1 MVNDFAMRYDSSGM
15 ATGRVRRA
23 LLAMTLFIG
32 AQGVLLGAL
41 PQGQAVAGT
50 PTFVQAKSNEVT
62 SGTTNSVA
70 FTSANTA
77 GNLIVAYVLWSN
89 AGTATVTDTRGN
101 TYAAVAAATKWNNSN
116 WSSQVFYA
124 TNVAAGANTVKAT
137 FGTTINSF
145 GILYVHEYSGMD
157 TVNPLDVTKS
167 AAGTSSAMSSGAATT
182 TSSNDLIFGAGASI
196 QNVNQA
202 GIGFTTRSNDY
213 GNRTEDMTVTV
224 TGSYAATAT
233 QNGNA
238 WVMHMVAFKAAAS
251 DTAAPSVPTGLVA
264 TPASSSQ
271 INLSWNP
278 STDNVSVAG
287 YKVFRNGTLVGNPGT
302 SLYQDTGLAGS
313 TTYTYTVAAYDG
325 AGNTSAPS
333 TPASATTQAPPQD
346 TTPPTVSMSSP
357 AAGATLQG
365 TATLSANAS
374 DDVGVAGVQF
384 LLDGANLGVEDSTAP
399 YSFSWDTTSVTNGTH
414 VLGARARDGASH
426 LTTSSPISITVN
438 NPSAPPGLAA
448 SYAFDE
454 GTGTTTADSSGHGLA
469 GTLTNGAT
477 WMPAHFGNG
486 VSLDGAN
493 DYVNLNNPT
502 GLQFTGSMTISGW
515 IYSQAFPG
523 DDAAIVSKRTTV
535 GYQLDTTVDT
545 GRRTVGFK
553 LTNSSGADMFRYGA
567 TTLQANTWYFVA
579 GVYDATAKTLNV
591 YVNGQLDNG
600 VLMGTITTT
609 QQNSSGNVLVGQ
621 RSDGG
626 YNFIGAVDNLRLY
639 GRALTQS
646 ELQTDMNA
654 PAGSSGASDPTPPT
668 VSITAPAAGAQ
679 VSGIV
684 TATANAAD
692 NVGVVGVQFY
702 VDGAASGPE
711 DTTSPYALTWDTR
724 NTSNGSHTLTA
735 RARDSAGN
743 STLSSGVTVN
753 VANGSYFQNEILAT
767 NFNLPTAMKFLPDG
781 RLLVAELAG
790 KIRILQPP
798 YTSPDST
805 PFLQIT
811 NIGSAGVQQGI
822 YDFAFDPNFA
832 TNRYYYVFYTLG
844 SPNVDRLSR
853 FTANSS
859 LTGTVAGSEV
869 VFYQDP
875 LIANAE
881 HHGGAI
887 VFGNDGKLYFT
898 TGEHFTAPASQD
910 LSSPRGKVHRLNL
923 DGTVPT
929 DNPFYDGNGPNWDSI
944 WAYGLRNPW
953 HAYYDA
959 PTGRMFIGDVGG
971 NDYATAKEEVELGAR
986 GANYGWPNYEG
997 TCPAQACTS
1006 PLYWWAHNGRDSA
1019 VAGGF
1024 VYHGT
1029 AFPAAYEGSYF
1040 FADYTQNWIRR
1051 LTLDANGNLTGVY
1064 NFEPLDGSVD
1074 GPYGDI
1080 VYLVQG
1086 PDGALYYLDLGYSD
1100 ISGTYGISKLRRIK
1114 YVQSNQS
1121 PVVMASANVTSGPAP
1136 LSVNFSSAG
1145 SSDPEGVQ
1153 LTYNWN
1159 FGDNVTSTAANPT
1172 HVYSQAGTYS
1182 ARLTVSDGVNS
1193 STSSPITISA
1203 GNRPVATIT
1212 APVDGAFFKA
1222 GDVISFSGNATDTE
1236 DGTLPASAFTWN
1248 IDFLHEGHV
1257 HPGTPI
1263 TGIKSG
1269 TFVIPTTGHDFSGN
1283 TRDRIT
1289 LTVTD
1294 SSGLMDTKF
1303 VTIWPTKVNL
1313 SFATAPSG
1321 LTLYLD
1327 GIAKTTPFVYDTLVG
1342 FTHTIEAR
1350 NQSANGNNYTF
1361 ASWSDG
1367 GAQTHSLVVPATS
1380 TAYTAT
1386 YTSSPI
1392 NAGPITF
1399 VQVNYATPQ
1408 NSQTSVD
1415 VPMAAAQAAGNM
1427 NVVVVGWNDVTSTIS
1442 SVSDT
1447 AGNVYQL
1454 AAPITRSAGTSQAIY
1469 FAKNIAARAGNIVTA
1484 TFNTAAAY
1492 VDLRV
1497 LEYSGIDTVN
1507 PLDKTASAAGT
1518 SSTASSGSVTTT
1530 TAKELVFG
1538 AGTTTG
1544 AFAGAGTGFTTRVI
1558 TSPDL
1563 DIAEDMTVTAVGTYS
1578 ATANQ
1583 SGAWVMQ
1590 IVTFRGAAQ

>member
-1 MVNDFAMRYDSSGM
+1 M
-15 ATGRVRRA
+15 TGGRLRRA
-23 LLAMTLFIG
+23 LVATTLFVV
-32 AQGVLLGAL
+32 AQGVVQGSLPLLQTSA
-41 PQGQAVAGT
+41 AT
-50 PTFVQAKSNEVT
+50 PTFVQARANEINA
-62 SGTTNSVA
+62 GTTNPLA
-70 FTSANTA
+70 FSSANAA
-77 GNLIVAYVLWSN
+77 GNLIVAYVVWN
-89 AGTATVTDTRGN
+89 NVGTATVTDTRGN
-101 TYAAVAAATKWNNSN
+101 AYSAVAPPTRWNNN
-116 WSSQVFYA
+116 AWSSQLFYA
-124 TNVAAGANTVKAT
+124 KNIAGGANTVTAT
-137 FGTTINSF
+137 FGTAINYF
-145 GILYVHEYSGMD
+145 GILYIHEYSGLD
-157 TVNPLDVTKS
+157 TVSPLDVTTS
-167 AAGTSSAMSSGAATT
+167 AVGTTSAMSSGTATT
-182 TSSNDLIFGAGASI
+182 TTAGELIFGAGASI
-196 QNVNQA
+196 NNVNQP
-202 GIGFTTRSNDY
+202 GSGFTTRSTAY
-213 GNRTEDMTVTV
+213 GNRTEDTTATVA
-224 TGSYAATAT
+224 GSYAATAT
-233 QNGNA
+233 QNANG
-238 WVMHMVAFKAAAS
+238 WVMHMAAFKAASS
-251 DTAAPSVPTGLVA
+251 DTIAPSVPTNVTA
-264 TPASSSQ
+264 TPYSASQ
-271 INLSWNP
+271 INLAWNP
-278 STDNVSVAG
+278 SVDNVSIAG
-287 YKVFRNGTLVGNPGT
+287 YKVYRNGTLVGSPGT
-302 SLYQDTGLAGS
+302 TLYQDTGLAGN
-313 TTYTYTVAAYDG
+313 TTYTYTVAAFDG

-333 TPASATTQAPPQD
+333 TAVTATTLSPPQD
-346 TTPPTVSMSSP
+346 TTPPTVSMTSP
-357 AAGATLQG
+357 TAGATLQG
-365 TATLSANAS
+365 TTTLTATAA

-384 LLDGANLGVEDSTAP
+384 LLDGANLGTEDSTSP
-399 YSFSWDTTSVTNGTH
+399 YSISWDTTAVPNGTH
-414 VLGARARDGASH
+414 VVGARARDGASH

-438 NPSAPPGLAA
+438 NPSAPPGLVAG
-448 SYAFDE
+448 YAFDE
-454 GTGTTTADSSGHGLA
+454 GTGTTTADSSGHGLV

-477 WMPAHFGNG
+477 WTAGHFGG
-486 VSLDGAN
+486 AVSLDGAN

-502 GLQFTGSMTISGW
+502 SLQFTGSMTISGW
-515 IYSQAFPG
+515 IYASSFPG
-523 DDAAIVSKRTTV
+523 DDAAIVSKRTTG

-545 GRRTVGFK
+545 GVRTVGFK

-567 TTLQANTWYFVA
+567 TALQANTWYFVA
-579 GVYDATAKTLNV
+579 GVYDATAQTLNV

-600 VLMGTITTT
+600 PLVGTITAT
-609 QQNSSGNVLVGQ
+609 QQNSTGNVLVGQ
-621 RSDGG
+621 RSGG
-626 YNFIGAVDNLRLY
+626 GFNFIGGIDNVRLY
-639 GRALTQS
+639 GRALTPS
-646 ELQTDMNA
+646 EVQTDMTR
-654 PAGSSGASDPTPPT
+654 PTGSGGASDPTPPT
-668 VSITAPAAGAQ
+668 VSISSPAAGAQ
-679 VSGIV
+679 VTGIV
-684 TATANAAD
+684 TATATAAD

-702 VDGAASGPE
+702 VDGVANGPE
-711 DTTSPYALTWDTR
+711 DTTTPYALTWDTR
-724 NTSNGSHTLTA
+724 TTSNGSHTLTA
-735 RARDSAGN
+735 RARDAAGN

-781 RLLVAELAG
+781 RLLIAELAG
-790 KIRILQPP
+790 KIRILPPP
-798 YTSPDST
+798 YTTPDAT

-853 FTANSS
+853 FTANST
-859 LTGTVAGSEV
+859 LTGTVAGSET

-875 LIANAE
+875 VIANAE
-881 HHGGAI
+881 HHGGGI

-898 TGEHFTAPASQD
+898 TGEHFIASESQN
-910 LSSPRGKVHRLNL
+910 LNSPRGKIHRLNL

-929 DNPFYDGNGPNWDSI
+929 DNPFYDGNGPHWDSI

-971 NDYATAKEEVELGAR
+971 NDYSTAKEEVDLGAR

-997 TCPAQACTS
+997 SCPAPACTS

-1024 VYHGT
+1024 VYRGT
-1029 AFPAAYEGSYF
+1029 AFPPEYNGSYF

-1064 NFEPLDGSVD
+1064 NFEPIDGSVD

-1100 ISGTYGISKLRRIK
+1100 IGGTYGISKLRRIR
-1114 YVQSNQS
+1114 YAASNQS
-1121 PVVMASANVTSGPAP
+1121 PVVMAAANVTSGPAP

-1145 SSDPEGVQ
+1145 SSDPEGVP
-1153 LTYNWN
+1153 LTYAWN

-1172 HVYSQAGTYS
+1172 HIYTQAGTYS

-1193 STSSPITISA
+1193 STSSPITISV

-1212 APVDGAFFKA
+1212 SPIDGAFFRA
-1222 GDVISFSGNATDTE
+1222 GDVISFAGGATDTE

-1263 TGIKSG
+1263 TGTKSG

-1283 TRDRIT
+1283 TRYRIT

-1294 SSGLMDTKF
+1294 SSGLVDTKS
-1303 VTIWPTKVNL
+1303 VIIWPTKVNL

-1342 FTHTIEAR
+1342 FTHNIDAR

-1367 GAQTHSLVVPATS
+1367 GTQTHNLTVPAS
-1380 TAYTAT
+1380 NAAYTAT
-1386 YTSSPI
+1386 YTSSPVT
-1392 NAGPITF
+1392 AGPITF
-1399 VQVNYATPQ
+1399 VQLNYATPQ
-1408 NSQTSVD
+1408 TNQTSVG
-1415 VPMAAAQAAGNM
+1415 VRFNAAQVSGNL
-1427 NVVVVGWNDVTSTIS
+1427 NVVVVGWSDVTSS
-1442 SVSDT
+1442 VVSVSDT

-1454 AAPITRSAGTSQAIY
+1454 AAPITRSSSTSQAIY
-1469 FAKNIAARAGNIVTA
+1469 FAKNIAANASNTVTA
-1484 TFNTAAAY
+1484 TFNTPAAY

-1497 LEYSGIDTVN
+1497 VEYSGIDAVN
-1507 PLDKTASAAGT
+1507 PLDQTASAVG
-1518 SSTASSGSVTTT
+1518 SSSSASSGNVTTS
-1530 TAKELVFG
+1530 TAKELLFA

-1544 AFAGAGTGFTTRVI
+1544 AFVSAGTGFTARVI
-1558 TSPDL
+1558 TSPDA
-1563 DIAEDMTVTAVGTYS
+1563 DIAEDQIVSATGTYS

-1583 SGAWVMQ
+1583 SGTWVMQ
-1590 IVTFRGAAQ
+1590 VVSFRGAAP